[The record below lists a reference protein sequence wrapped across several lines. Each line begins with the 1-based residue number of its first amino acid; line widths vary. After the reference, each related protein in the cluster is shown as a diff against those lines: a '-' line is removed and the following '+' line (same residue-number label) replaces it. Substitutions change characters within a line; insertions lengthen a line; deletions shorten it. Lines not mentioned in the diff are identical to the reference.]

1 MPEDIIT
8 PSAEPAPVAEVALE
22 DVVEAVFGK
31 DSPPEASAA
40 KGARTAGHEPVS
52 TSTSAAGAPGDEPVT
67 ERVTAKIAAGL
78 RAERRAADAR
88 RERNAF
94 EASKVQAS
102 RELDAQRAA
111 VAADLKLV
119 EQLKAAKASPSEA
132 LRLLGLDGKTFLT
145 TLANENEPHAIA
157 ARAVSVEQTER
168 EKLAAEVAS
177 LKKSLA
183 DREAGEVNAR
193 ITHDGVVAQRAFLD
207 HVATKADEYP
217 NTVEEFTPRE
227 IVERGWKLAEQ
238 YSKPYFEKY
247 GEYPSDEVIAEQLE
261 KEAAARAQQRTD
273 SAWRE
278 RVGKTAPKPK
288 LGTPTG
294 DSRAS
299 QPERGPSPR
308 TLSSRQT
315 SERGSAPRPWTQEA
329 ADEESMRI
337 LNGAI
342 K

>member
-1 MPEDIIT
+1 MAEDTII
-8 PSAEPAPVAEVALE
+8 PSAEPAPAPEVPLE
-22 DVVEAVFGK
+22 QVVEAVFGK
-31 DSPPEASAA
+31 DSP
-40 KGARTAGHEPVS
+40 EP
-52 TSTSAAGAPGDEPVT
+52 AAGKGEPKGPVPAAAPGDAPT

-88 RERNAF
+88 RERASF
-94 EASKVQAS
+94 EASKAQS
-102 RELDAQRAA
+102 TRELEQRHAA
-111 VAADLKLV
+111 IAADLKLV
-119 EQLKAAKASPSEA
+119 EQLKAAKQSPSEA

-157 ARAVSVEQTER
+157 ARAVSAEQTER

-177 LKKSLA
+177 LKKALT
-183 DREAGEVNAR
+183 DREAAEVNTR
-193 ITHDGVVAQRAFLD
+193 ITQDGVVAQRGFLE
-207 HVATKADEYP
+207 HVATQAADYP
-217 NTVEEFTPRE
+217 HTIEEFTPRE
-227 IVERGWKLAEQ
+227 IVERGWKLAEK
-238 YSKPYFEKY
+238 YAAPYFEKF
-247 GEYPSDEVIAEQLE
+247 GQYPTDDVIAEQLE
-261 KEAAARAQQRTD
+261 KEAAARAQERAD
-273 SAWRE
+273 DAWRE

-288 LGTPTG
+288 LGNPSG
-294 DSRAS
+294 DFRAS
-299 QPERGPSPR
+299 QPERGPGPR